1 VEVSDKY
8 RLEARLEALCEKGCR
23 HVWRDIDALE
33 RGEELL
39 ETSDLTAD
47 ERCWLLRE
55 LKQIMAVYSDRCTP
69 A

>member
-1 VEVSDKY
+1 VEVSDKD

-33 RGEELL
+33 RGEELS